1 MRFGKLSEDV
11 ASQLRSS
18 ISSMISFDIARIIK
32 GTITKPTWLEVASLI
47 VIGGLFVLVV
57 LLLR

>member
-1 MRFGKLSEDV
+1 
-11 ASQLRSS
+11 
-18 ISSMISFDIARIIK
+18 MISFDIARIIK

-47 VIGGLFVLVV
+47 VIGGLFILVV

>member
-1 MRFGKLSEDV
+1 
-11 ASQLRSS
+11 
-18 ISSMISFDIARIIK
+18 MISFDIARIIK
-32 GTITKPTWLEVASLI
+32 GTITKPTWLEVASLV

>member
-1 MRFGKLSEDV
+1 
-11 ASQLRSS
+11 
-18 ISSMISFDIARIIK
+18 MISFDIARIIK
-32 GTITKPTWLEVASLI
+32 GTITKPTWLEVACLI